1 MTFLQKK
8 PAGYKAS
15 VASWPKCEKR
25 CGRKVKGPYSKMCT
39 ICFLRSATKSGT
51 WSNGNKNAR
60 GSIGNIGNKNARGSI
75 GNAGNMKK
83 GRTKKRAGHRSG
95 IKRSAKY
102 ALVVKKQWL
111 DLILAKEKDWEI
123 RGCATNRRG
132 WIHFAESQAGG
143 KLIGRAR
150 LVDCVALQRKSFQT
164 HYAHHRVSDISMV
177 PYKTIYAWVLE
188 DAERFV
194 APFKYFH
201 QVGAVI

>member
-25 CGRKVKGPYSKMCT
+25 CGRRVKGPYSKMCT

-60 GSIGNIGNKNARGSI
+60 GSIGN
-75 GNAGNMKK
+75 AGNMRK

-123 RGCATNRRG
+123 RGCATNKDVGGFISRR
-132 WIHFAESQAGG
+132 AKQA
-143 KLIGRAR
+143 AN
-150 LVDCVALQRKSFQT
+150 
-164 HYAHHRVSDISMV
+164 
-177 PYKTIYAWVLE
+177 
-188 DAERFV
+188 
-194 APFKYFH
+194 
-201 QVGAVI
+201 